1 VVTLEHVAEN
11 RVHERLLRGE
21 AAVQGAGPDA
31 GFARD
36 LIHAGLEPVLEE
48 EPTGGVEDPL
58 TVGCRVA
65 AQVRL
70 ARHGVHGSAKRRR
83 LSGSDR
89 FEAERRLHLPGTPIH
104 ATHPPRQHYNVTF
117 AVLALAG
124 AAFAL
129 LQSLVI
135 PALGTIEDDLNASP
149 TAGAWIITAYLL
161 SASVATPIA
170 GRIGDM
176 FGKKR
181 TLVVVLA
188 VLALGTLISALATT
202 IAVMIAGR
210 IVQGIGGAVF
220 PLAFAIIRDEFPR
233 EKVPV
238 GIAMISSI
246 LGIGGGLGI
255 LLAGPIVEHLGYHWL
270 FWLPLAAVAA
280 AGIGALVM
288 IPESPVKT
296 PGRISWV
303 GAMLLSSWLVALLV
317 GVSEGHAWGW
327 TSPRVLTLFALAAVL
342 CAAWVVAE
350 SRSDHPLVDM
360 QMMRQRTVW
369 TTNLTAFLFG
379 FGLFGSFI
387 LVPAL
392 VESPASS
399 GVGFGASVTQA
410 GLYLLP
416 STAGMLLVSPIAGR
430 LSNRVGARIPLIAGS
445 LVTAASFFVLVVAH
459 DQPWQIYASSA
470 LLGIGLGLAFSSM
483 ANLIVSAVRP
493 DQTGVATG
501 MNTIMR
507 SIGGSIGGQLSA
519 SILASSV
526 AASGLP
532 TEEGFTIA
540 FLVSAVGLLLAVGA
554 AVLIPRAGTANAAVA
569 VSTVADAA

>member
-1 VVTLEHVAEN
+1 
-11 RVHERLLRGE
+11 
-21 AAVQGAGPDA
+21 
-31 GFARD
+31 
-36 LIHAGLEPVLEE
+36 
-48 EPTGGVEDPL
+48 
-58 TVGCRVA
+58 
-65 AQVRL
+65 
-70 ARHGVHGSAKRRR
+70 
-83 LSGSDR
+83 LSGD
-89 FEAERRLHLPGTPIH
+89 HPIH

-202 IAVMIAGR
+202 IGVMIAGR
-210 IVQGIGGAVF
+210 VVQGIGGAVF

-270 FWLPLAAVAA
+270 FWLPLAAVVA
-280 AGIGALVM
+280 AGIGAFVV

-296 PGRISWV
+296 PGRINWV
-303 GAMLLSSWLVALLV
+303 GALLLSSWLIALLV
-317 GVSEGHAWGW
+317 GVSQGHAWGW
-327 TSPRVLTLFALAAVL
+327 TSPRVLTLFALAATL

-369 TTNLTAFLFG
+369 TTNLTALLFG
-379 FGLFGSFI
+379 FGMFGSFI

-430 LSNRVGARIPLIAGS
+430 LSNRIGSRIPLIAGS
-445 LVTAASFFVLVVAH
+445 LVTASSFFVLVVAH

-532 TEEGFTIA
+532 TDEGFTVA

-554 AVLIPRAGTANAAVA
+554 AVLIPRAGTASAAVA
-569 VSTVADAA
+569 VSTVADTA